1 MSLNLDFNSSNIYDL
16 FISSEKISF
25 DSNNNKNDNKNSN
38 NNNFSQTYLNV
49 QNQFGVHSCQL
60 SNGTCHCQ
68 I

>member
-38 NNNFSQTYLNV
+38 NNR
-49 QNQFGVHSCQL
+49 
-60 SNGTCHCQ
+60 Q
-68 I
+68 IR